1 MFDKEEKFRRNKAFM
16 LKFQLYHGETGVTR
30 LSHLHEEISWE
41 VVPAESILLHICIVS
56 DKIRS
61 QMRMSHTLGRQIYQV
76 SAQLGCTGLT
86 NSFLEE
92 GSRTD

>member
-1 MFDKEEKFRRNKAFM
+1 MFDKKEEICGNKAFM

-30 LSHLHEEISWE
+30 LSHLHEQISWE
-41 VVPAESILLHICIVS
+41 VVPAESILLHVCIVS

-61 QMRMSHTLGRQIYQV
+61 QMRMSHTLGRHICQV
-76 SAQLGCTGLT
+76 SGQLGCTGLR

-92 GSRTD
+92 SSRTD